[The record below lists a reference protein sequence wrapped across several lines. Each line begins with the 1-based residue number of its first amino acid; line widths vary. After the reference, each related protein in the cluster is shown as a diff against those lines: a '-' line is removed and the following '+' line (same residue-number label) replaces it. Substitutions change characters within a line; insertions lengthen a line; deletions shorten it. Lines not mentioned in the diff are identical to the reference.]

1 MVESAPQQPKQG
13 RHPALYIQLAATAV
27 GFLVSTYFVSTILF
41 NIGGPEQTMSVGF
54 RWAVVGVALAFTL
67 TTIAALVISSSR
79 GFHAHRIEGDLL
91 LLFRREGE
99 VPLERLELARI
110 ESCEVESGDGELLAR
125 AEGYTDSPVSDDHGL
140 IVIRA
145 RGRTFKLHTAST
157 AQARELEQAIAAVR
171 SDSRSRVAE

>member
-1 MVESAPQQPKQG
+1 MTESAPQQNKQG
-13 RHPALYIQLAATAV
+13 RRPALYIQLAATAV

-54 RWAVVGVALAFTL
+54 RWAVVGVALVFTL

-79 GFHAHRIEGDLL
+79 GFHAHRIEDGLL

-99 VPLERLELARI
+99 APVECLELAKI
-110 ESCEVESGDGELLAR
+110 EACEVESGDGELLAR
-125 AEGYTDSPVSDDHGL
+125 AEGYADFPVNDDHGL

-145 RGRTFKLHTAST
+145 RGRIFKLHTAST
-157 AQARELEQAIAAVR
+157 AQARDLEQAVAAAR
-171 SDSRSRVAE
+171 ARRAE